1 MVVETAVSQD
11 ELGVSGDEYDTS
23 SKEAFEKFVADVKV
37 FLFFLKIE
45 SKFKNDMLH
54 TNYRDLEDDVSEL
67 FLALTE
73 LLESLL
79 DVGMNGD
86 TGSRLKGDGWLRH
99 TLHDTDK

>member
-54 TNYRDLEDDVSEL
+54 TNYSCIFHESIT
-67 FLALTE
+67 FQNLTE
-73 LLESLL
+73 LQLE
-79 DVGMNGD
+79 DV
-86 TGSRLKGDGWLRH
+86 
-99 TLHDTDK
+99 

>member
-45 SKFKNDMLH
+45 
-54 TNYRDLEDDVSEL
+54 
-67 FLALTE
+67 
-73 LLESLL
+73 L
-79 DVGMNGD
+79 D
-86 TGSRLKGDGWLRH
+86 
-99 TLHDTDK
+99 